1 MDLKEFF
8 TQHPKA
14 ALALSGGVDSAY
26 LLYAAVQYGADVQAY
41 FVKTPFQP
49 RFELEDAL
57 ALTGRLGV
65 ELRVLEVDV
74 LAWREVSSNPAARCY
89 FCKRA
94 MFSAMLQAAAGE
106 GYALVVDGTN
116 ASDGEADRP
125 GMRALRELG
134 VRSPLRECGL
144 VKEEIRRLSLE
155 AGLPTWDKPS
165 YACLATR
172 VPMGRCITREDL
184 ARTEEAEE
192 FLTALGLRDLRVR
205 LLEDCARLQVPLAQL
220 PAVLERREEI
230 VTGLKRYYAG
240 VLLDLEGRH
249 EP

>member
-1 MDLKEFF
+1 M
-8 TQHPKA
+8 
-14 ALALSGGVDSAY
+14 
-26 LLYAAVQYGADVQAY
+26 
-41 FVKTPFQP
+41 
-49 RFELEDAL
+49 
-57 ALTGRLGV
+57 
-65 ELRVLEVDV
+65 
-74 LAWREVSSNPAARCY
+74 
-89 FCKRA
+89 
-94 MFSAMLQAAAGE
+94 
-106 GYALVVDGTN
+106 
-116 ASDGEADRP
+116 
-125 GMRALRELG
+125 
-134 VRSPLRECGL
+134 RSPLRECGL

-172 VPMGRCITREDL
+172 IPTGRRITREDL